1 VSAGGPEAVRVG
13 SVVIDCNDFER
24 MMGFWRDALGYEPRD
39 EPEEDWVVLRDPD
52 DVGVQVSLQRV
63 PEPRIGKN
71 RLHLDLYTA
80 DPEGE
85 IERLLALGARRY
97 PRIPEPG
104 EDFVTLEDPEH
115 NLFDVIDARGQAPG
129 AG

>member
-1 VSAGGPEAVRVG
+1 MSSRGPTTVRVG

-24 MMGFWRDALGYEPRD
+24 MMAFWRDVLRYEPRH
-39 EPEEDWVVLRDPD
+39 EPEDDWVILRDPD
-52 DVGVQVSLQRV
+52 DAGVQVALQRV

-71 RLHLDLYTA
+71 RLHLDLYTD

-85 IERLLALGARRY
+85 IERLLSLGARRY
-97 PRIPEPG
+97 ARTPEPG

-115 NLFDVIDARGQAPG
+115 NLFDVIDARGQASG